1 VLDLMPAL
9 LGVAGDGK
17 HPLLLA
23 AALGLTP
30 AEVAVSIT
38 AELVASRTRSARGLS
53 LKHGSGPIHQHAGHG
68 HTAAPPAR
76 TLQARTLHARTLQN
90 QETPWT

>member
-1 VLDLMPAL
+1 MCVLTHDSKF
-9 LGVAGDGK
+9 DI
-17 HPLLLA
+17 PLLQA
-23 AALGLTP
+23 VLGLGAVTP

-53 LKHGSGPIHQHAGHG
+53 LKQASGLTHQHAGHG
-68 HTAAPPAR
+68 HMAAPPAG
-76 TLQARTLHARTLQN
+76 TLRARTLQN